1 MQLRVRGEAKD
12 AEMEQRTERQS
23 RQIITETSKYPC
35 FDMVSPTF
43 QRTHDICN
51 TVELY
56 SIGLKLRTDAAIC
69 GESWDCNYMRNSH
82 IDGICQE
89 EDNSFR
95 RRHTRETSSGKWL
108 TEISHQFQDGISRK
122 TMINIYII
130 TVFEDEIWVIY
141 QN

>member
-1 MQLRVRGEAKD
+1 M
-12 AEMEQRTERQS
+12 
-23 RQIITETSKYPC
+23 
-35 FDMVSPTF
+35 
-43 QRTHDICN
+43 
-51 TVELY
+51 
-56 SIGLKLRTDAAIC
+56 DAAIC
-69 GESWDCNYMRNSH
+69 GESWDCNYMRKSH

-122 TMINIYII
+122 TMISIYII